1 MIRSILLPLAEN
13 LRTADAKD
21 YAFWLAKKEGSQ
33 IHALAVIDIK
43 AFEMPVIG
51 TPDSFMP
58 PAMAPGLEESQF
70 LLEEMSVAAKD
81 RLGQFAKECET
92 KNISCSTE
100 LRTGDPDE
108 IIARCA
114 IAHDII
120 IMDRSGYKRAGAE
133 PQRLDSLVSHV
144 IRNSVR
150 PILVVG
156 RAFSETDDSLTIMA
170 AYDGS
175 LHAGRSLLVAAELGS
190 HPGVRCI
197 LATVASSEDIGK
209 ELSAPAETFLY
220 HHGVTPHKRVVVS
233 SKPSDV
239 ICDLAASEKVDI
251 VIMGAYGHGPIREML
266 FGSNT
271 ERVLA
276 HCGSNIILQS

>member
-1 MIRSILLPLAEN
+1 MIRSILLPLAESAQN
-13 LRTADAKD
+13 FDAKD
-21 YAFWLAKKEGSQ
+21 YAFWLAQKEGSQ

-43 AFEMPVIG
+43 AYEMPVIG

-58 PAMAPGLEESQF
+58 SAMTPGLEESQS
-70 LLEEMSVAAKD
+70 LIEEASVAAKE
-81 RLGQFAKECET
+81 RLEQFAKECEA
-92 KNISCSTE
+92 KNILCSTD
-100 LRTGDPDE
+100 LRTGAPDD

-120 IMDRSGYKRAGAE
+120 IMARFGIRHVSSE
-133 PQRLDSLVSHV
+133 HQRPDPLVSHV
-144 IRNSVR
+144 IRNSIR
-150 PILVVG
+150 PVLVVG
-156 RAFSETDDSLTIMA
+156 RPISEKGSNLTIMA

-175 LHAGRSLLVAAELGS
+175 MHAGRSLLVAAELGS
-190 HPGVRCI
+190 RPGVRCL
-197 LATVASSEDIGK
+197 LATIASSEDIGK
-209 ELSAPAETFLY
+209 DLSGPAEAFLC

-239 ICDLAASEKVDI
+239 ICGLAASENVDI

-271 ERVLA
+271 ERVIT
-276 HCGSNIILQS
+276 HCNSNIILQS